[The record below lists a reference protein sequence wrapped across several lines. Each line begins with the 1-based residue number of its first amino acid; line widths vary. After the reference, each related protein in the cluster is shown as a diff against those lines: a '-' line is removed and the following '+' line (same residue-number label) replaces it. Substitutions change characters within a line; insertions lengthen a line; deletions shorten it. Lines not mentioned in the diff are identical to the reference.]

1 MYNSYFSKQIQTK
14 TIQDIEHNFYGD
26 NILEFN
32 LNIVKGESYM
42 EAVIILIVLL
52 SFFIHTDEED
62 RH

>member
-32 LNIVKGESYM
+32 LNIVKGESHM